1 MNNNTL
7 KQRQYSLLAFFMPF
21 VFKFVM
27 LPAMLQ
33 EYAGRDS
40 WVAILFITILE
51 FLQLAIIVAVDNLGG
66 IKAVKEKYGKF
77 TLFAVTAPLIFVA
90 GSKLVVL
97 GTEVVNYAT
106 SYLFYNITG
115 EKVSIVL
122 FAVIFYV
129 AVKRAKTLGR
139 LADVMLWMLPVIAL
153 VGIFFGRIDLNENYV
168 MPIMAE
174 GVGGVAKGLDKYI
187 MWTFDLT
194 PLLFFERDKGKREK
208 IPSVLIASI
217 CSIVFI
223 TGLYILYVM
232 NYGGGGVLINNA
244 FSSLG
249 SFNVVNT
256 EIGSIDWPTIT
267 VWLSMAVITLSAKV
281 SAVGRICE
289 EVGVKYEV
297 VTFIFSAI
305 ACIVS
310 VVFAY
315 NPERAI
321 EYATGVVRYVV
332 VGLDVLVPIVLYI
345 LLFIANRVK
354 SRKTVGGAIIEKV
367 N

>member
-1 MNNNTL
+1 MNNNAL
-7 KQRQYSLLAFFMPF
+7 KKRQYALLAFFMPF

-27 LPAMLQ
+27 LPALLQ

-51 FLQLAIIVAVDNLGG
+51 FLQLAIIVAVDNSGG

-77 TLFAVTAPLIFVA
+77 LLFAVTVPLIFVA

-97 GTEVVNYAT
+97 GMEVINYAT

-115 EKVSIVL
+115 EKVTIVL
-122 FAVIFYV
+122 FIAIFYV
-129 AVKRAKTLGR
+129 GVKRAKVLGR

-153 VGIFFGRIDLNENYV
+153 VGIFFGKVDLNENYV

-174 GVGGVAKGLDKYI
+174 GIGGVAKGLDKYI

-194 PLLFFERDKGKREK
+194 PLLFFERDKSEPERV
-208 IPSVLIASI
+208 PSVVVASI
-217 CSIVFI
+217 SSIVFI
-223 TGLYILYVM
+223 TGLYILYIM

-267 VWLSMAVITLSAKV
+267 VWLSMAVITLSAKT

-289 EVGVKYEV
+289 EVGVKYELA
-297 VTFIFSAI
+297 TFVFCLIT
-305 ACIVS
+305 CVVS
-310 VVFAY
+310 VTLAY

-321 EYATGVVRYVV
+321 GYATSAVRYVV

-345 LLFIANRVK
+345 LLFFAKKNSVERVGV
-354 SRKTVGGAIIEKV
+354 RLEKMG
-367 N
+367 